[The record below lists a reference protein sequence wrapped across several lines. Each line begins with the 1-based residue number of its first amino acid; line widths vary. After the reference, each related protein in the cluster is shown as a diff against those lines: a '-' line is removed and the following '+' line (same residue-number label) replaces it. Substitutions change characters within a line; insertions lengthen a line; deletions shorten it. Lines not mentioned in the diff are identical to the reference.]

1 MNRWVWSMLVVA
13 TQAVS
18 APAPAP
24 PAIEGVVT
32 RVFDGDTVLV
42 VVPSGDSVT
51 VRLNARKDIV
61 AALEQ
66 GRTRL
71 GLRLSMSHAL
81 RDAVLADGTGDR
93 LDAALCLVQ
102 AAWAS
107 TRENFGLPS
116 DVDPIEGWIV
126 SA

>member
-1 MNRWVWSMLVVA
+1 M
-13 TQAVS
+13 
-18 APAPAP
+18 
-24 PAIEGVVT
+24 
-32 RVFDGDTVLV
+32 
-42 VVPSGDSVT
+42 
-51 VRLNARKDIV
+51 

-102 AAWAS
+102 AAWAT

-126 SA
+126 TA